1 MNQEHK
7 LLHGSLCSFSL
18 TKLQGYEANRSE
30 WTSLRSCTILYAF
43 RESNN
48 VKLSR
53 IFQCQESF
61 EIQKRKRSLENF
73 TQLKTGIISVFE
85 NAIRLPADA
94 LIVLVDTIRR
104 PKNFLIVFFDEKDK
118 NKSVFK
124 QKNGFSAQNEA
135 QDKEIF
141 WKKWEKN
148 VGNKGRK
155 EQETLFSELKE
166 EKRL

>member
-48 VKLSR
+48 VKLYR
-53 IFQCQESF
+53 IFRYRESF

-85 NAIRLPADA
+85 NAIKLPADA

-118 NKSVFK
+118 NKSIFK
-124 QKNGFSAQNEA
+124 RKMAFQHKMKYKTKRFFERNE
-135 QDKEIF
+135 KRTWEI
-141 WKKWEKN
+141 
-148 VGNKGRK
+148 R
-155 EQETLFSELKE
+155 E
-166 EKRL
+166 EKSRRYSSVS

>member
-18 TKLQGYEANRSE
+18 TKLQGYEANRVG
-30 WTSLRSCTILYAF
+30 WTGQKSRTTLYGL

-48 VKLSR
+48 VKLYR
-53 IFQCQESF
+53 IFRYRESF

-94 LIVLVDTIRR
+94 LIVLADTIRR
-104 PKNFLIVFFDEKDK
+104 PKNFFIVFFDEKDK
-118 NKSVFK
+118 NKSIFK
-124 QKNGFSAQNEA
+124 RKNGFSAQNEA

-155 EQETLFSELKE
+155 EQEILFSELKG

>member
-7 LLHGSLCSFSL
+7 LPCRSLCSFSL

-85 NAIRLPADA
+85 NAIKLPADA

-124 QKNGFSAQNEA
+124 
-135 QDKEIF
+135 
-141 WKKWEKN
+141 
-148 VGNKGRK
+148 RK
-155 EQETLFSELKE
+155 MAFQYKMKYKTKRFFERN
-166 EKRL
+166 EKRTWEIREENSRRYFSVS